1 MTYQTHQRHFSRG
14 ELPSQASFPA
24 YLYPSGSYAL
34 DGIATRAGGLGMVF
48 ALAMNTAWTWR
59 YGFPQLPLF
68 VACLAFFHFMEFWI
82 TARYNTRR
90 GKVEA
95 FILTSN
101 GAAYNIA
108 HASAIVEAL
117 VEYYFFPQLK
127 AFNWVTVIGLFL
139 VIIGQTARTLA
150 MKHAGS
156 NFSHYVV
163 TEREAGHRLVTEGI
177 YAWLRHP
184 SYFGYYWWA
193 VGTQVMLGNPICTL
207 GFAAFLWMFFSNRV
221 KHEEEYL
228 ISFFRE
234 YSDYRKR
241 SWVGIPFIG

>member
-1 MTYQTHQRHFSRG
+1 LDSADAQASGRHGGVGRGLHFSN
-14 ELPSQASFPA
+14 ELM
-24 YLYPSGSYAL
+24 LTL
-34 DGIATRAGGLGMVF
+34 LT
-48 ALAMNTAWTWR
+48 
-59 YGFPQLPLF
+59 
-68 VACLAFFHFMEFWI
+68 
-82 TARYNTRR
+82 
-90 GKVEA
+90 A

-117 VEYYFFPQLK
+117 VEYYFFPHLK
-127 AFNWVTVIGLFL
+127 ALNWVTLIGLFL

-163 TEREAGHRLVTEGI
+163 TEKEAGHRLVTEGI

-193 VGTQVMLGNPICTL
+193 VGTQVMLGNPICAL

-221 KHEEEYL
+221 KRMFLFLFSRHRMKTNYT
-228 ISFFRE
+228 
-234 YSDYRKR
+234 
-241 SWVGIPFIG
+241 V

>member
-1 MTYQTHQRHFSRG
+1 MLTLLT
-14 ELPSQASFPA
+14 
-24 YLYPSGSYAL
+24 
-34 DGIATRAGGLGMVF
+34 
-48 ALAMNTAWTWR
+48 
-59 YGFPQLPLF
+59 
-68 VACLAFFHFMEFWI
+68 
-82 TARYNTRR
+82 
-90 GKVEA
+90 A

-117 VEYYFFPQLK
+117 VEYYFFPHLK
-127 AFNWVTVIGLFL
+127 ALNWVTLIGLFL

-163 TEREAGHRLVTEGI
+163 TEKEAGHRLVTEGI

-193 VGTQVMLGNPICTL
+193 VGTQVMLGNPICAL

-221 KHEEEYL
+221 KRMFLFLFSRHRMKTNYT
-228 ISFFRE
+228 
-234 YSDYRKR
+234 
-241 SWVGIPFIG
+241 V